1 MTEDDK
7 EREERIKQLFT
18 SRAKRAI
25 DLRSKDREFHGLE
38 REFRYHQK
46 QMVADY
52 ERSKDIKHP
61 RDVGDAREEILR
73 TFLTGSGHFPSRYG
87 VSQNKARAA
96 STTGHISAEIDIL
109 FYDSDDSIRLMRREG
124 GYEVFPVESV
134 YGVIQVKSRL
144 NKNEI
149 RGGLENIAS
158 FKRLERIDEPK
169 TGISVTN
176 EDKSSCGF
184 GLLFAYDSDLEWLDI
199 IREIESFAEANPNKV
214 WCNAV
219 FILNKGVF
227 LHGDDSAGYKLN
239 PHLERVSK
247 LQMYGLPDREG
258 LCLYDFFSSLLLLL
272 SMTEVALPDINR
284 YFRLP
289 FVAGTRS
296 YVFTWGSHAEIGHC
310 EEHGDFQRKI
320 SEENLA
326 KVVETC
332 RKTQP
337 MNWIRA
343 TDIAYGRP
351 SDNYEAYARQP
362 GDVFIYNPKNLPF
375 SDILVMDTDWN
386 EGKAKALA
394 FDSIDTDGMVIYVPY
409 FYTVTE
415 GIISDCPQCQKRAA
429 KLAKEAL

>member
-1 MTEDDK
+1 
-7 EREERIKQLFT
+7 
-18 SRAKRAI
+18 
-25 DLRSKDREFHGLE
+25 
-38 REFRYHQK
+38 
-46 QMVADY
+46 
-52 ERSKDIKHP
+52 
-61 RDVGDAREEILR
+61 
-73 TFLTGSGHFPSRYG
+73 
-87 VSQNKARAA
+87 
-96 STTGHISAEIDIL
+96 
-109 FYDSDDSIRLMRREG
+109 
-124 GYEVFPVESV
+124 
-134 YGVIQVKSRL
+134 
-144 NKNEI
+144 
-149 RGGLENIAS
+149 
-158 FKRLERIDEPK
+158 
-169 TGISVTN
+169 
-176 EDKSSCGF
+176 
-184 GLLFAYDSDLEWLDI
+184 
-199 IREIESFAEANPNKV
+199 
-214 WCNAV
+214 
-219 FILNKGVF
+219 
-227 LHGDDSAGYKLN
+227 
-239 PHLERVSK
+239 
-247 LQMYGLPDREG
+247 
-258 LCLYDFFSSLLLLL
+258 
-272 SMTEVALPDINR
+272 MTEVALPDINR